1 MEGRGKAGREGR
13 KGRGTVKST
22 LEVEVEHLKF
32 KAYLTYRVNSRLAWV
47 RKSNGASWEKKRKT
61 KPKQKNHWGGDACPQ
76 FQYSEAEE
84 FL

>member
-1 MEGRGKAGREGR
+1 
-13 KGRGTVKST
+13 VKST

-32 KAYLTYRVNSRLAWV
+32 QAYLAYRVSSRLAWV
-47 RKSNGASWEKKRKT
+47 RKSNGASREKKKT
-61 KPKQKNHWGGDACPQ
+61 KNKKQKTKNKKQKTKTKHWDGDAWPQ